1 MALITLDATIKQSI
15 SDHPNLSWDNSP
27 VEREVQFIACDQFNL
42 IDKRVVLIMELHLN
56 MGSVRKIP
64 IGYTLSNSIYLNT
77 TTFEIAKDGDGN
89 IITNPA
95 NLDPDEDWM
104 TEVDIWLNSMIN
116 VAIADKI
123 LIQTAITNLDESQQY
138 FDQYY

>member
-116 VAIADKI
+116 VDIADKI
-123 LIQTAITNLDESQQY
+123 LIQTAITNLDQSQQY